1 MEVLIG
7 LPGCKAISSLGQRVA
22 ALNRAIFYFPGG
34 TKGAMLCVDKGT
46 EFKRRYWKKKSIE
59 NEIIYFD
66 VSILE
71 NF

>member
-22 ALNRAIFYFPGG
+22 ALNRVIFYFPGG
-34 TKGAMLCVDKGT
+34 TQGAMLCTDMGI
-46 EFKRRYWKKKSIE
+46 ESKRRYFLKKEIE

-66 VSILE
+66 VSIL
-71 NF
+71 